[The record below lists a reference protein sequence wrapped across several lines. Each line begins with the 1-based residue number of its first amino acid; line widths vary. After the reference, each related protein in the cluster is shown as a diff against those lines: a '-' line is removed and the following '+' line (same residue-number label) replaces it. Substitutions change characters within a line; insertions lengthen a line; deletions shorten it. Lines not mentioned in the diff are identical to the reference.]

1 MKKQQDYKNVSLL
14 ISSLVVLII
23 AILNIL
29 SEKYFYGVS
38 MLLVFAIACHELY
51 KRYKQSS

>member
-38 MLLVFAIACHELY
+38 MLLVFVIACHELY